1 MSSADLVLT
10 DADVYTGDPERPWAH
25 GVAVTGGRI
34 VALCDDPSDLREH
47 VGPTTEVVALPGRLV
62 VPGFQDSHIHAPF
75 AGRFRLHVSLHD
87 LDSVPAYLDRIAAY
101 AHANPDQEWI
111 YGSGW
116 GMSLFPGGNPPK
128 GLLDEIVPDRPV
140 FLFNRDV
147 HSAWVNSTALA
158 RGHVT
163 RETTDPW
170 DGRIERD
177 PATGEP
183 MGTLHEG
190 AAYTFA
196 NDFVPEPDRDEWERS
211 ILNAQQ
217 YLHSLGITGWQD
229 AWVTPFTEDA
239 YRSLAAD
246 GRLTARVVGAL
257 WWERNRGLDQVADL
271 QGRRERGSVG
281 NFHPNSVKIMT
292 DGVVENFTAALIKP
306 YCDAHG
312 HETDNT
318 GYSYLDHDELA
329 AAVTALDAVGFQV
342 HMHALGDRAVRNGLD
357 AVEAA
362 IAANGRRDARH
373 HLAHLQLVDPADVA
387 RFAQLGAVA
396 NCQPYWAQTE
406 PQMELM
412 TIPFLGRDRAG
423 YQYAFGD
430 LLRSGARL
438 AFGSDWSVTT
448 PNPLVEL
455 EVAVNRI
462 DPELREAAPFLPE
475 QRLSLTQA
483 VDAFT
488 SGSAYVNF
496 DETDAG
502 TVAVGKR
509 ADLAVLD
516 HNVFASGAGHIA
528 DASVEWTFVSG
539 RSVHSPG

>member
-1 MSSADLVLT
+1 MA
-10 DADVYTGDPERPWAH
+10 
-25 GVAVTGGRI
+25 
-34 VALCDDPSDLREH
+34 DDPADLREH
-47 VGPTTEVVALPGRLV
+47 VGRTTEVLSLPGRLV
-62 VPGFQDSHIHAPF
+62 VAGFQDSHIHAPF
-75 AGRFRLHVSLHD
+75 AGRFRINVSLHD
-87 LDSVPAYLDRIAAY
+87 LDTVPAYLDRIAAY
-101 AHANPDQEWI
+101 AKANPDKEWI

-116 GMSLFPGGNPPK
+116 TIPLFPGGNPPK
-128 GLLDEIVPDRPV
+128 ELLDEIVPDRPV

-147 HSAWVNSTALA
+147 HSAWVNSAALA
-158 RGHVT
+158 RGHIT
-163 RETTDPW
+163 RETADPW

-196 NDFVPEPDRDEWERS
+196 NDHIPEPDREQWERA

-257 WWERNRGLDQVADL
+257 WWERSRGVDQVADL
-271 QGRRERGSVG
+271 QARRERGSVG
-281 NFHPNSVKIMT
+281 TFHPTSVKIMT
-292 DGVVENFTAALIKP
+292 DGIIENYTAALIKP

-312 HETDNT
+312 HDSDNV

-342 HMHALGDRAVRNGLD
+342 HMHALGDRAVRNALD

-362 IAANGRRDARH
+362 IATNGRRDARH

-387 RFAQLGAVA
+387 RFAELGAVA

-406 PQMELM
+406 ASMEELI
-412 TIPFLGRDRAG
+412 IPVLGEGRAQ
-423 YQYAFGD
+423 YQYVFGD
-430 LLRSGARL
+430 LLRSGARM

-448 PNPLVEL
+448 PNPLEEL
-455 EVAVNRI
+455 EVAVNRV
-462 DPELREAAPFLPE
+462 DPGLREAAPFLPE
-475 QRLSLTQA
+475 QRLSLTEA
-483 VDAFT
+483 IDAFT
-488 SGSAYVNF
+488 AGSAYVNF
-496 DETDAG
+496 DEAEAG
-502 TVAVGKR
+502 TVEVGKR
-509 ADLAVLD
+509 ADLAVIDQNL
-516 HNVFASGAGHIA
+516 FAQGTGPIG
-528 DASVEWTFVSG
+528 DATVEWTFVSG
-539 RSVHSPG
+539 RPVHAPR